1 MIVYLLVKAGIEPDD
16 ALAFFREVRNT
27 PDDKRMERGADLL
40 EGLLRRYRR
49 RELPDGTSRMERVS
63 REPWP

>member
-16 ALAFFREVRNT
+16 ALAFFHEVRSA
-27 PDDKRMERGADLL
+27 PGDKRMERCADLL

-49 RELPDGTSRMERVS
+49 RELPDGAVRMQRVS
-63 REPWP
+63 REPRP

>member
-1 MIVYLLVKAGIEPDD
+1 MIVRLLVKAGIEPDD
-16 ALAFFREVRNT
+16 ALAFFREVRSA

-40 EGLLRRYRR
+40 DGLLRRYRP
-49 RELPDGTSRMERVS
+49 RELPDGTVRMERVS

>member
-16 ALAFFREVRNT
+16 AQAFFHELRST
-27 PDDKRMERGADLL
+27 PGDKRMERAADLL

-49 RELPDGTSRMERVS
+49 RELPGGAVRMERVS
-63 REPWP
+63 RERWP